1 MTTDP
6 DSSAARFST
15 FPPSPNGWASAN
27 GTSGRLVH
35 ERRIPFV
42 KWGHLLRFEPAAIEA
57 WLDENRRAAGAVPS
71 ASSSH
76 R

>member
-6 DSSAARFST
+6 THHRPLLDLPGVAEWLGVGERHIR
-15 FPPSPNGWASAN
+15 
-27 GTSGRLVH
+27 RLVH

-42 KWGHLLRFEPAAIEA
+42 KWGHLLRFEPDDIEA